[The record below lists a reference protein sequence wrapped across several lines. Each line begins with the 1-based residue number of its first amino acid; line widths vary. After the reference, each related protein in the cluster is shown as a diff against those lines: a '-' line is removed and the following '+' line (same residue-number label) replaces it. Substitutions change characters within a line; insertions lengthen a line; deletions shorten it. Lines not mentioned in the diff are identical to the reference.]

1 MGAAELA
8 SRTAWITA
16 LALAAQVSLGLWRVR
31 VMPASTASFRSILGP
46 ILAGHIVIG
55 VALPMVTLIHA
66 WSSMKLPNIR
76 ETSVAGLWVAIAGL
90 LLLFM
95 QAAVGASLL
104 WRSEPQRLGFR
115 RVHLAMAVIVVALAG
130 AHVLLNR

>member
-31 VMPASTASFRSILGP
+31 VMPASTASFRSISGAL
-46 ILAGHIVIG
+46 LTGHIVIG
-55 VALPMVTLIHA
+55 VALPMVTFIHA
-66 WSSMKLPNIR
+66 WFAMKSPNIR
-76 ETSVAGLWVAIAGL
+76 ETSVAGLWVATAVL
-90 LLLFM
+90 LLLFV

-104 WRSEPQRLGFR
+104 WQSEPQRMEFR
-115 RVHLAMAVIVVALAG
+115 RLHLAVAVIVVVLAG